1 LRGGKVEENPQ
12 IIAYIERHMVDG
24 RWMSL
29 RDAKRR
35 MHLNRHGVTAE
46 EAGGVIRDLIAS
58 SMIEFETT
66 SISRRKRVRVCV
78 SEWHQRRHVARGVIN
93 MECDVCRDDIQK
105 HADWC
110 QTAQLY
116 GLLA

>member
-1 LRGGKVEENPQ
+1 VEENPE

-24 RWMSL
+24 KWMSL

-35 MHLNRHGVTAE
+35 MNLNRRGVTSV
-46 EAGGVIRDLIAS
+46 EAGAAIQDLIAS
-58 SMIEFETT
+58 AVLEFETK
-66 SISRRKRVRVCV
+66 SISRRKRIRVCV
-78 SEWHQRRHVARGVIN
+78 REWHEQRHVACGVIN
-93 MECDVCRDDIQK
+93 MECDVCRDDTQK

-116 GLLA
+116 GLLV